1 MYFRLFENMEA
12 VMSNSR
18 WIVDQLILKR
28 VTATGDS
35 LFVGSA

>member
-12 VMSNSR
+12 VMSNRR

-28 VTATGDS
+28 VTATDDS